1 MINKRDNSS
10 SLPGLGETLKLGF
23 EFTSRRMW
31 LLVLPIVV
39 DVFFWLGPR
48 LSLGNLA
55 QEWITWWQAQLD
67 VLGSAETAALV
78 QPELFDQVVDITTQF
93 NLMSQLSV
101 PFLGIPTLMG
111 GIVPEKTPIM
121 PQVTQ
126 IATASSLLNILLV
139 ISIAGLIVS
148 GIYFGLIAYAVR
160 GDGDRHRFGRKL
172 PKQTARLIGLA
183 IALLLLIMILYI
195 PVTLVSAVLALLS
208 PALLSAA
215 VLVTIVAIF
224 WLLLF
229 LGFTLPGLFIDDLP
243 ILKSVRNSVRFVRF
257 HMNTALPLLILIY
270 IINSVM
276 SLVWLSADNGSWLTF
291 VSIFGHAFVSTALV
305 VATFIF
311 YRDRHYL
318 PSNI

>member
-23 EFTSRRMW
+23 EITTRRMW

-48 LSLGNLA
+48 LSLGDLA

-67 VLGSAETAALV
+67 VLGSAETAALI
-78 QPELFDQVVDITTQF
+78 QPDLFDQMVEIATRY
-93 NLMSQLSV
+93 NLVSQLSV

-111 GIVPEKTPIM
+111 GIVPEQTPLT

-126 IATASSLLNILLV
+126 LASVSSLFNFLLV
-139 ISIAGLIVS
+139 ISVLGLIVS
-148 GIYFGLIAYAVR
+148 GVYYGLIAFAISDDDWR
-160 GDGDRHRFGRKL
+160 GFGRKL
-172 PKQTARLIGLA
+172 PKQIVRLIGLA
-183 IALLLLIMILYI
+183 FTLLMLVLILYI
-195 PVTLVSAVLALLS
+195 PVSLVGAVLALIS
-208 PALLSAA
+208 PALFSVA

-229 LGFTLPGLFIDDLP
+229 LGFTLPGLFIDNGP
-243 ILKSVRNSVRFVRF
+243 ILKSIRNSVRFVRF
-257 HMNTALPLLILIY
+257 NMNTALPLLILIY

-276 SLVWLSADNGSWLTF
+276 SLIWLSADNGSWLTL

-311 YRDRHYL
+311 YRDRQFM
-318 PSNI
+318 PSTI